1 MVVGAGGCQRAEG
14 LYVHR
19 IRRTTVQNVG
29 VRRQTTGAIGALLPH
44 RHRRHEAVAKGAAIP
59 AAATARANGATHET
73 RVSAGSPAGRPA
85 GSAPRLCNAGGRRG
99 PPGLLFPHHPRQPL
113 ANLPPWSLT
122 TEIQGTTDTRLL
134 SLCQPSLY
142 PPRTTFRPTKSDSTP
157 PNSITPHP
165 SPTTLI

>member
-59 AAATARANGATHET
+59 AAAAARANGATHET

-99 PPGLLFPHHPRQPL
+99 PPGLLFP
-113 ANLPPWSLT
+113 
-122 TEIQGTTDTRLL
+122 
-134 SLCQPSLY
+134 
-142 PPRTTFRPTKSDSTP
+142 
-157 PNSITPHP
+157 P
-165 SPTTLI
+165 SPLTAASEPTPLVFDNRNPRHNGYAITVSVPALVIPSSNDLPTH